1 MGLAVNDK
9 NYEMQL
15 ELKEKIEDLNEEI
28 LDTDYAIDNYVYE
41 MYGIT
46 AEERA
51 LIEG

>member
-1 MGLAVNDK
+1 MLQARRK
-9 NYEMQL
+9 TQRAEK

-28 LDTDYAIDNYVYE
+28 LDTDYAIDNYVYD